1 MILKRGLGGINEC
14 AEEDVLD
21 SSFEGK
27 PMDKPAEPG
36 IVVKPSKTRK
46 GHISHQYNT
55 VQKPRLSENEL
66 SDKLDEIMMMDRNLL
81 SP

>member
-46 GHISHQYNT
+46 GHISH
-55 VQKPRLSENEL
+55 
-66 SDKLDEIMMMDRNLL
+66 
-81 SP
+81 